1 MPSIPNIVRERL
13 KAAKPVANHPDAD
26 VLTAFAEQSLPKVER
41 ARVLD
46 HLARCSDC
54 REVVA
59 LALPATED
67 VGVVTLAPRRGW
79 LTWPTLRWAFVA
91 AGIMVIASFGV
102 MRYRESAQPEQLSRY
117 AAQKVEVARESPAS
131 VPVRTSAAPEAK
143 RETTLATP
151 ARSRID
157 LKSGGAAEPKQFVD
171 KKVASA
177 QPATNQAAAN
187 LMGRL
192 SSQQRSANEF
202 HGSIGGPL
210 RKQISNGP
218 NPPAQWQQ
226 QNAQLP
232 PVRMIAPAAPPAAT
246 APQGANAGANTGN
259 LSQTVTVEVAGG
271 ARPVNTE
278 AQDQN
283 SQAQSQ
289 DTESQDRSTYSTVGK
304 AKAPVEV
311 ETASAAP
318 VTDSAAQQELPRQDG
333 NITGRGFALA
343 TTPTLQPR
351 WTISSTGGLQRSLDQ
366 GRTWQD
372 VDVNANSAASLDS
385 LESFAK
391 TSRENEKDAN
401 KKALK
406 SGVATPTFRVVTALG
421 SEIWAGGAAGVLYHS
436 ADAGSHWTRVL
447 PSAAGTS
454 LSGDI
459 VSLEF
464 SDPQHGKITTSAS
477 EIWTTADDGQTWQ
490 KR

>member
-1 MPSIPNIVRERL
+1 
-13 KAAKPVANHPDAD
+13 
-26 VLTAFAEQSLPKVER
+26 
-41 ARVLD
+41 
-46 HLARCSDC
+46 
-54 REVVA
+54 
-59 LALPATED
+59 
-67 VGVVTLAPRRGW
+67 
-79 LTWPTLRWAFVA
+79 
-91 AGIMVIASFGV
+91 

-131 VPVRTSAAPEAK
+131 VPVPAAAEAEAK
-143 RETTLATP
+143 RDTGLATP
-151 ARSRID
+151 AHSEID
-157 LKSGGAAEPKQFVD
+157 TKSAGAAEPKQFVD

-177 QPATNQAAAN
+177 QPATNQAATN

-192 SSQQRSANEF
+192 SSPQPSANEF

-232 PVRMIAPAAPPAAT
+232 PVRMIAPAAPPPAT
-246 APQGANAGANTGN
+246 AQQGANAGTYAGHP
-259 LSQTVTVEVAGG
+259 SQTQTVAVDVAT
-271 ARPVNTE
+271 PVSTE
-278 AQDQN
+278 AQDRSSQVQ
-283 SQAQSQ
+283 SQARDSQEQS
-289 DTESQDRSTYSTVGK
+289 SYSSVGK
-304 AKAPVEV
+304 AKAPVNV

-318 VTDSAAQQELPRQDG
+318 VTDSATQQELPRQDG
-333 NITGRGFALA
+333 NIAGRSFALA
-343 TTPTLQPR
+343 TTPTLQTR
-351 WTISSTGGLQRSLDQ
+351 WTISSTGALQRSFDQ
-366 GRTWQD
+366 GNTWQD
-372 VDVNANSAASLDS
+372 VDVNANSATGLDS
-385 LESFAK
+385 LQAFAK
-391 TSRENEKDAN
+391 TSRAKEKDAN
-401 KKALK
+401 QKALK
-406 SGVATPTFRVVTALG
+406 GGVAAPTFRVVTALG
-421 SEIWAGGAAGVLYHS
+421 SEIWAGGSAGVLYHS